1 MPARNVLVLVV
12 VTAACLA
19 AWGVRGRDPATRR
32 LAEVLAV
39 AERVS
44 LEPIDRRGLIDAAVA
59 AVVARLGDDAA
70 FFDAA
75 VSDAAPFDAAPFDA
89 APRDAG
95 DGPDTAAGDPFGGV
109 GLELAIDESAG
120 EPVVIAPR
128 AGAAAWVAGVR
139 VGDRIVAIDGVATR
153 GLPLSEVVQ
162 RLRGRPGEVVTLQ
175 VCSASSIVAPDGPPR
190 RAAGAEANR
199 CAVPREVTL
208 VREIVLPE
216 TVVGDRRRA
225 DGSWTWELED
235 APGIAIVRITAFG
248 ERTAA
253 EFDAALATIAGGAA
267 SGCAGLVLDLR
278 GNEGGSPT
286 AAVAVCDR
294 FLEGGVIMATR
305 RRRGVGTAVDIA
317 RATRETS
324 IDVPVAVLVDHRTAG
339 VAEVVA
345 ACLQDHGR
353 AAIVGSRTAGR
364 GVVQSLVTLGDGSRV
379 RLPTAEYL
387 RPAGLGDPAA
397 QPFGRDHGRLHRP
410 EGAGDAARWGVEPD
424 AGLSIEPTGAAL
436 ARLAVWRRH
445 RDAPLGGFPVIQV
458 SALATPAAESF
469 GPLPP
474 LPRDIDT
481 VLATAVDWIQS
492 QVATTSTR
500 ASEAAADLGSE
511 EEAAGDADQA
521 MQPGP

>member
-19 AWGVRGRDPATRR
+19 AWAVRGRDPATRR

-44 LEPIDRRGLIDAAVA
+44 LEPVDRRGLIDAAVA

-70 FFDAA
+70 LFDAA
-75 VSDAAPFDAAPFDA
+75 VFDAASFDA
-89 APRDAG
+89 G
-95 DGPDTAAGDPFGGV
+95 NGPAAAAGDPFGGV
-109 GLELAIDESAG
+109 GLELAIDESSR

-139 VGDRIVAIDGVATR
+139 GGDRIVAIDGVATR
-153 GLPLSEVVQ
+153 GLTLSEVVQ
-162 RLRGRPGEVVTLQ
+162 RLRGPPGEAVTLR
-175 VCSASSIVAPDGPPR
+175 VCSASSIVAPDGPSLLP
-190 RAAGAEANR
+190 AGEEVAR

-216 TVVGDRRRA
+216 TVVGDRRRP
-225 DGSWTWELED
+225 DGSWTWDLED
-235 APGIAIVRITAFG
+235 APGIAILRITAFG

-253 EFDAALATIAGGAA
+253 EFDAAFATIAGGAA
-267 SGCAGLVLDLR
+267 GGCAGLVLDLR
-278 GNEGGSPT
+278 GNEGGSPA

-294 FLEGGVIMATR
+294 FLQDGVIVATR
-305 RRRGVGTAVDIA
+305 RRRGVGTTVDIA

-324 IDVPVAVLVDHRTAG
+324 IDVPVAVLVDRRTAG

-364 GVVQSLVTLGDGSRV
+364 GVVQSLVTLGDGSQV
-379 RLPTAEYL
+379 RLTTAEYL
-387 RPAGLGDPAA
+387 RPAGIGDPAGHLLSK
-397 QPFGRDHGRLHRP
+397 GRGRLHRP

-424 AGLSIEPTGAAL
+424 PGLSIEPTGAAL
-436 ARLAVWRRH
+436 ARLAVWRWH
-445 RDAPLGGFPVIQV
+445 RDTPPGGSPVIRV
-458 SALATPAAESF
+458 VALEPSAAESF
-469 GPLPP
+469 DPLPP
-474 LPRDIDT
+474 LPRDVDA
-481 VLATAVDWIQS
+481 VLATAVEWLQT
-492 QVATTSTR
+492 QVATALTGP
-500 ASEAAADLGSE
+500 SEAAADLGSE
-511 EEAAGDADQA
+511 EETAGDADQA
-521 MQPGP
+521 MQPGE